1 VNITPPPPP
10 SFPLA
15 GENAQW
21 QIVNL
26 IDELARPIYLYRM
39 HLPFY
44 YERETSHQIVNEA
57 LEEIRAKISEHVH
70 LSEGI

>member
-1 VNITPPPPP
+1 
-10 SFPLA
+10 
-15 GENAQW
+15 
-21 QIVNL
+21 
-26 IDELARPIYLYRM
+26 M